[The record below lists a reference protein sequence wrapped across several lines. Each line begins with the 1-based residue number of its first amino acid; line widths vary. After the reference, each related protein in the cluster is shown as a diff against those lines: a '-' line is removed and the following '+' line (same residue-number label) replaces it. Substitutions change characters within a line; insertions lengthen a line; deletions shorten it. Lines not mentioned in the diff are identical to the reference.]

1 METLETKV
9 FVLISELS
17 LFQGENNMKLG
28 LIQAYVLINQASLF
42 QSVL

>member
-28 LIQAYVLINQASLF
+28 LSQAS
-42 QSVL
+42 